1 MNKLIDMHT
10 HTNYSDGEYSPK
22 ELIEK
27 AKVAGIN
34 TLAITDHDTLEGLK
48 NIPKNIKGIKVI
60 PGIELTAKVP
70 KGRMHIL
77 GYNIDINN
85 KELNDQMSFL
95 KTKSINSVISL
106 IEQLKKDYKIYFTY
120 EEIKELVNY
129 NHNLGRP
136 DLARLLIRK
145 GYVKTVQEA
154 FDKYLIKAYDKT
166 RKVNKNLT
174 YKECIQ
180 LITNSGGIPVLAH
193 PHSLELDNEKLEKL
207 IRKMIKIGLR
217 GIEVYHS
224 KNTKEEEK
232 FYLEL
237 ADKYNLLISG
247 GTDYHGPNTKP
258 DIFLG
263 IGKNNIHIEKLSI
276 LDEIKKTKN

>member
-1 MNKLIDMHT
+1 MERLMDLHT
-10 HTNYSDGEYSPK
+10 HTIYSDGDKTPK
-22 ELIEK
+22 EIVRQ
-27 AKVAGIN
+27 AKEIGLTDI
-34 TLAITDHDTLEGLK
+34 AISDHDIIEGLK
-48 NIPKNIKGIKVI
+48 TLTEEDLEGINFINAV
-60 PGIELTAKVP
+60 ELTAKAK

-85 KELNDQMSFL
+85 EELNNKMSWL
-95 KTKSINSVISL
+95 KNKSTNSVISL
-106 IEQLKKDYKIYFTY
+106 IEQLKKDYKIYFTH
-120 EEIKELVNY
+120 EEIKELINA

-154 FDKYLIKAYDKT
+154 FDKYLIAAYDKT

-174 YKECIQ
+174 PQECIN
-180 LITNSGGIPVLAH
+180 LILNSGGIPVLAH

-207 IRKMIKIGLR
+207 LRKMIKQGLK

-224 KNTKEEEK
+224 DHTKEKEE
-232 FYLEL
+232 FYLYL
-237 ADKYNLLISG
+237 ANKYNLLISG
-247 GTDYHGPNTKP
+247 GSDYHGPITKP

-263 IGKNNIHIEKLSI
+263 LGKNNIMIEDLSI
-276 LDEIKKTKN
+276 LNKIFE

>member
-22 ELIEK
+22 ELINL
-27 AKVAGIN
+27 AKEQNIK
-34 TLAITDHDTLEGLK
+34 LMSITDHDTLEGIK
-48 NIPKNIKGIKVI
+48 NISKNIKGIKVI

-85 KELNDQMSFL
+85 EELNNKMSYL
-95 KTKSINSVISL
+95 KNKSTNSVISL
-106 IEQLKKDYKIYFTY
+106 IEQLKKDEKIYFTH
-120 EEIKELVNY
+120 EEIKELINA

-136 DLARLLIRK
+136 DLAKLLIKK
-145 GYVKTVQEA
+145 GYVSSVQEA

-174 YKECIQ
+174 YKECIN
-180 LITNSGGIPVLAH
+180 LIKNSGGIPVLAH
-193 PHSLELDNEKLEKL
+193 PHSLELDNEKLEKML
-207 IRKMIKIGLR
+207 CKMIKLGLR

-224 KNTKEEEK
+224 KNTKTEEK

-237 ADKYNLLISG
+237 ANKYNLLISG
-247 GTDYHGPNTKP
+247 GSDYHGPTVKP

-263 IGKNNIHIEKLSI
+263 VGKNNLNITKLSI
-276 LDEIKKTKN
+276 LDEIKRD

>member
-22 ELIEK
+22 ELINL
-27 AKVAGIN
+27 AKEQNIK
-34 TLAITDHDTLEGLK
+34 LISITDHDTLEGLK
-48 NIPKNIKGIKVI
+48 NIPKNTKGIKVI
-60 PGIELTAKVP
+60 KGIELTAKVP

-85 KELNDQMSFL
+85 EELNNKMSYL
-95 KTKSINSVISL
+95 KNKSTNSVISL
-106 IEQLKKDYKIYFTY
+106 IEQLKKDEKIYFTH
-120 EEIKELVNY
+120 EEIKDLINA

-136 DLARLLIRK
+136 DLAKLLIKK
-145 GYVKTVQEA
+145 GYISSVQEA

-174 YKECIQ
+174 YKECIN
-180 LITNSGGIPVLAH
+180 LIKNSGGIPVLAH

-207 IRKMIKIGLR
+207 LCKMIKLGLR

-224 KNTKEEEK
+224 KNTKAEEK

-237 ADKYNLLISG
+237 ANKYNLLISG
-247 GTDYHGPNTKP
+247 GSDYHGPTVKP

-263 IGKNNIHIEKLSI
+263 VGKNNLNITKLSI
-276 LDEIKKTKN
+276 LDEIKRD

>member
-1 MNKLIDMHT
+1 MKKLIDMHT
-10 HTNYSDGEYSPK
+10 HTNSSDGDYSPK
-22 ELIEK
+22 ELIEL
-27 AKVAGIN
+27 AKKQNIKILG
-34 TLAITDHDTLEGLK
+34 ITDHDTLEGIK
-48 NIPKNIKGIKVI
+48 HMPNNIKGIKII
-60 PGIELTAKVP
+60 PGIELTAKVK

-85 KELNDQMSFL
+85 EELNNKMSWL
-95 KTKSINSVISL
+95 KNKSTNSVISL
-106 IEQLKKDYKIYFTY
+106 IEQLKKDYKIYFTH
-120 EEIKELVNY
+120 EEIKELINA

-154 FDKYLIKAYDKT
+154 FDKYLIAAYDKT

-174 YKECIQ
+174 PQECIN
-180 LITNSGGIPVLAH
+180 LILNSGGIPVLAH

-207 IRKMIKIGLR
+207 LRKMIKQGLK

-224 KNTKEEEK
+224 DHTKEKEE
-232 FYLEL
+232 FYLYL
-237 ADKYNLLISG
+237 ANKYNLLISG
-247 GTDYHGPNTKP
+247 GSDYHGPITKP

-263 IGKNNIHIEKLSI
+263 LGKNNIMIEDLSI
-276 LDEIKKTKN
+276 LNKIFE